1 MLLSDRNYYPY
12 YMVGDFVTT
21 SKFEAL
27 KKAHDKKI
35 NDVKFHFHDDV
46 FSQQDW
52 TTEPPEPLEEL
63 YRQRAEQLRNQYDYL
78 ILGFSGG
85 ADSTAI
91 FDAFVKNN
99 IHLDEVIM
107 FHTLAGEDD
116 RNSFYNFETFNVAM
130 PYVEKHL
137 KDKTTKIT
145 VIDQT
150 KYTFDYWNI
159 VNKFDFVHYN
169 NYNFSPNNLARQYAK
184 AHLPIFD
191 ESKSVA
197 YITGIDKPCIVY
209 NDGDT
214 YFHFTDCIDTTVSY
228 MYHDKGKTKHID
240 EFFFWTPNFPKI
252 VIKQSHVLKKFLD
265 RLDPNTLKLFV
276 SQKLMYEQHGEN
288 TIVKNQK
295 FYRMTNELMIR
306 LIYPSWDI
314 NTPSVGKSNTGFVY
328 SQRDSWFFKTGR
340 GEVKNY
346 LNAME
351 HYLMNVGG
359 QFKEFEGKGLKKIK
373 TKLYPLQKE
382 IE

>member
-314 NTPSVGKSNTGFVY
+314 NTPSVGKSNTGFIY

-340 GEVKNY
+340 EEVKNY

>member
-314 NTPSVGKSNTGFVY
+314 NTPSVGKSNTGFIY

-340 GEVKNY
+340 EEVKNY
-346 LNAME
+346 LDAME

-359 QFKEFEGKGLKKIK
+359 QFKEFEGRGLKKIK

>member
-1 MLLSDRNYYPY
+1 MLLNDRNYYPY
-12 YMVGDFVTT
+12 YMVDNFITT

-35 NDVKFHFHDDV
+35 NDVKFHFHDDL

-52 TTEPPEPLEEL
+52 TIEPPESLEEL

-85 ADSTAI
+85 SDSTVI

-99 IHLDEVIM
+99 IHLDEVVM
-107 FHTLAGEDD
+107 FHSYTGDGD
-116 RNSFYNFETFNVAM
+116 KNSFYNFETFNVAV

-145 VIDQT
+145 IIDQT
-150 KYTFDYWNI
+150 QHTFYYWNI
-159 VNKFDFVHYN
+159 VDKFDFIHYN

-184 AHLPIFD
+184 AHLSIFD

-252 VIKQSHVLKKFLD
+252 VVKQSHVLKKFLD
-265 RLDPNTLKLFV
+265 RLDANTLKLLV
-276 SQKLMYEQHGEN
+276 DQKLMYEHRGEN
-288 TIVKNQK
+288 VIVKNQK
-295 FYRMTNELMIR
+295 FYRMTNELMTR
-306 LIYPSWDI
+306 LIYPSWDA
-314 NTPSVGKSNTGFVY
+314 NTPSVGKSSTGFIY
-328 SQRDSWFFKTGR
+328 SQRDVWFFKSGKE
-340 GEVKNY
+340 EVKNY
-346 LNAME
+346 LNAMD
-351 HYLMNVGG
+351 HYFMNVGS
-359 QFKEFEGKGLKKIK
+359 QFKEFEGMGLKKIK
-373 TKLYPLQKE
+373 TKLYSLQKE
-382 IE
+382 NK

>member
-228 MYHDKGKTKHID
+228 MYHDKRKTKHID

-340 GEVKNY
+340 EEVKNY

-359 QFKEFEGKGLKKIK
+359 QFKEYEGKGLKKIK

>member
-1 MLLSDRNYYPY
+1 MLLNDRQYYPY
-12 YMVGDFVTT
+12 YMVGNFVTT

-27 KKAHDKKI
+27 QKASDKKI
-35 NDVKFHFHDDV
+35 HDVKFHFHDNV
-46 FSQQDW
+46 FSLQDW
-52 TTEPPEPLEEL
+52 SIEPTETLEEL

-99 IHLDEVIM
+99 IHLDEVVM
-107 FHTLAGEDD
+107 FHTYAGEND
-116 RNSFYNFETFNVAM
+116 RNSFYNFETFNVAV

-145 VIDQT
+145 IIDQT
-150 KYTFDYWNI
+150 QNTFDYWNI

-184 AHLPIFD
+184 AHLSVFD

-197 YITGIDKPCIVY
+197 YITGIDKPCMVY
-209 NDGDT
+209 NEGDA

-252 VIKQSHVLKKFLD
+252 VIKQSHVLKNFLD
-265 RLDPNTLKLFV
+265 RLDANTLNLLV
-276 SQKLMYEQHGEN
+276 EQRLMYQQPGEN
-288 TIVKNQK
+288 VIVKNQK

-306 LIYPSWDI
+306 LIYPSWDV
-314 NTPSVGKSNTGFVY
+314 NTPSVGKSSTGFIY
-328 SQRDSWFFKTGR
+328 SQRDGWFFKSGR
-340 GEVKNY
+340 EEVKNY
-346 LNAME
+346 LNAMKY
-351 HYLMNVGG
+351 YLMNVGE

-373 TKLYPLQKE
+373 TKLYPLQKV

>member
-265 RLDPNTLKLFV
+265 RLDPNTLMLFV

-314 NTPSVGKSNTGFVY
+314 NTPSVGKSNTGFIY

-340 GEVKNY
+340 EEVKNY

>member
-107 FHTLAGEDD
+107 FHTFAGEDD

-314 NTPSVGKSNTGFVY
+314 NTPSVGKSNTGFIY

-340 GEVKNY
+340 EEVKNY

>member
-1 MLLSDRNYYPY
+1 
-12 YMVGDFVTT
+12 MVGNFVTT

-35 NDVKFHFHDDV
+35 NDVKFHFHDDL

-52 TTEPPEPLEEL
+52 TIEPSESLEEL

-85 ADSTAI
+85 SDSTVI

-99 IHLDEVIM
+99 IHLDEVVM
-107 FHTLAGEDD
+107 FHSFAGDGD
-116 RNSFYNFETFNVAM
+116 KNSFYNFETFNVAM

-137 KDKTTKIT
+137 KNKTTKIT

-150 KYTFDYWNI
+150 QHTFDYWNI

-184 AHLPIFD
+184 AHLSIFD

-209 NDGDT
+209 NEGDT

-240 EFFFWTPNFPKI
+240 EFFFWTPNFTKI
-252 VIKQSHVLKKFLD
+252 VIKQTHVIKKFLD
-265 RLDPNTLKLFV
+265 KLDETTLNFFIN
-276 SQKLMYEQHGEN
+276 QKLLSSGHGEN
-288 TIVKNQK
+288 VIVKNQK
-295 FYRMTNELMIR
+295 FYRISNELLIR

-314 NTPSVGKSNTGFVY
+314 TTPSVGKSSTGFIY
-328 SQRDSWFFKTGR
+328 SQRDSWFFKSNSV
-340 GEVKNY
+340 EVKKY
-346 LNAME
+346 LTAMN
-351 HYLMNVGG
+351 HYLTNVTDE
-359 QFKEFEGKGLKKIK
+359 FKEMQGKGLKKIR
-373 TKLYPLQKE
+373 TKLYSIQKDNYE
-382 IE
+382 QRK

>member
-1 MLLSDRNYYPY
+1 
-12 YMVGDFVTT
+12 MVGDFVTT

-214 YFHFTDCIDTTVSY
+214 YFYFTDCIDTTVSY

-340 GEVKNY
+340 EEVKNY